1 MPSADPAR
9 VARELEAARL
19 RLIETGT
26 RNRLV
31 HVNRSAKRAA
41 TLGIVA
47 ASPDDLFERL
57 LRGGES
63 LRFRPDPMLAA
74 RAAAGEPEDGAEGE
88 WDRPELPFVDRA
100 PGDGLLTRLGPSALE
115 RKLLRF
121 HRDAKLVEEEQGVNV
136 LYLALGFLRWTEDE
150 RAQTIR
156 EAPLLLLP
164 VRLSRDA
171 RRSTFD
177 LCAREEDLGLNL
189 PLAERLREQGI
200 ALPPIPE
207 GEDFTP
213 GVYFDLVAEAIATR
227 PRWSIDREGIEL
239 GFFSFAKLLMFH
251 DLEPESWEGGA
262 LLAHPVL
269 AGLLAQ
275 GFDGAGAGLLPED
288 APLDRH
294 FAPADLVH
302 VVDADASQA
311 HAIEAVRTGRSL
323 VVQGPPGTGKSQ
335 TIANMIASAV
345 HDGKTVL
352 FVAEKMVALEVVHQR
367 LARAGLGLVCLELH
381 ARTANKRL
389 VAQELGKTLE
399 HAERAPDLAAL
410 DARLKEVRDALDA
423 ITQDLHAPIGGTGA
437 TPHGALGDLARAAG
451 LDLPPPQIAV
461 TGLGDRDADTYAH
474 LATEVAALAD
484 ATARH
489 GRADAHPWRGVG
501 ALALQPLDIA
511 RLVPNAQALAAATTA
526 LAAEAEAVAAR
537 IGLPAPESLRGVLDL
552 VRALGLVADAPED
565 VATARALADLAPAAL
580 DRARA
585 LLAEADAEAAAIAT
599 ESAAFVPAAL
609 EAETASIRAGIAAGV
624 GSFFARLFGSYRGA
638 SRALESLLAEPLPA
652 APKARLA
659 AIDGLIALR
668 ARIRAF
674 EETGEEARALLGP
687 LWRGRRTP
695 FADLARLAALVADA
709 RAVGLLSAMT
719 PEAARAQAEE
729 AAAAR
734 QTLADA
740 GRVVAG
746 AAQDLVARLAID
758 LPRAFGTPDLAAIP
772 LADLAAR
779 AAAYAAGE
787 GAYQGHVDLARGEAA
802 LERHGAGDVAR
813 RLADGRLS
821 PENAREELRHARAE
835 ALWRRAIET
844 QPRLAA
850 LDGAERHR
858 LVETFT
864 RLERERRAVLAATIR
879 ARHAAG
885 LPRGALGEMGV
896 IRGEIAR
903 KRGHMALR
911 RLVTRAGGALQRIK
925 PVFLM
930 SPLSVAQYLPPGRI
944 AFDLVVIDEAS
955 QVRPEDALGV
965 AARGR
970 QIVVVGDSKQL
981 PPTSFFDRLMVD
993 EAREEEDGEEA
1004 QGDAFAGAAKATE
1017 LESILTLCAAR
1028 GLPERMLLTHYRS
1041 RHPSLIEVSN
1051 AEFYRRLVLPPAPA
1065 ATREEDG
1072 LVLRRVAGA
1081 YDRGG
1086 RRTNEIEARALVAA
1100 AAAHAAGKPARSLGI
1115 VTFST
1120 AQRDLVS
1127 RLLDEARRE
1136 DAALDKFVAT
1146 HEGGESLFVKNL
1158 ENVQGDERDTILIS
1172 VGYGPREA
1180 GRPLD
1185 SMSFGPVSG
1194 EGGERRLNVLFTRA
1208 RFRCEVFASFDP
1220 ADIDLSRAKGE
1231 GPRVF
1236 KRFLAFAE
1244 SGVMDVASPSG
1255 RGFDSGFEED
1265 VARVVQGMGYSVEA
1279 QVGSSGF
1286 FIDLGVRD
1294 PARPGRYL
1302 MAIECDGARYHTSLW
1317 ARERDRLRQEILEGL
1332 GWRFHRIWSTDWYRR
1347 RADEIARLAEA
1358 LRRAR
1363 EEPAPPPPPRP
1374 VVETLP
1380 EPAPADEPISAPAS
1394 PPLGEPYAVASPPV
1408 PRGIEAHLC
1417 PPRELA
1423 HIVAAIVEVEGP
1435 IHAEE
1440 VARRVASLFGAQR
1453 AGARIVAA
1461 TDQALRIA
1469 GQAGAVS
1476 VDAEGF
1482 LATRA
1487 QLQTPPVR
1495 DRSAAPPAL
1504 QRADRIA
1511 VSEIR
1516 AAASRAL
1523 AENGGLAREECVTA
1537 IVRLLGFQRTGPD
1550 LRARVEAVI
1559 AAAIGEGRLR
1569 ERDGRI
1575 APPAEPGS

>member
-1 MPSADPAR
+1 MNVEMPSADPAR

-57 LRGGES
+57 LRAGES
-63 LRFRPDPMLAA
+63 LRFRPDPVLAQ
-74 RAAAGEPEDGAEGE
+74 RAAAGEPESGEEGE
-88 WDRPELPFVDRA
+88 WEVPELPIAGSA
-100 PGDGLLTRLGPSALE
+100 PADGLLTRLGPSALE

-121 HRDAKLVEEEQGVNV
+121 YRDAKLVEEEQGVNV

-156 EAPLLLLP
+156 EAPLLLVP

-177 LCAREEDLGLNL
+177 LSAREEDLGLNL

-200 ALPPIPE
+200 VLPPIPE
-207 GEDFTP
+207 GDDFAP
-213 GVYFDLVAEAIATR
+213 SFYFDLVAEAIATR

-262 LLAHPVL
+262 LLAHPIL
-269 AGLLAQ
+269 TGLLAR

-294 FAPADLVH
+294 FAPGDLVH
-302 VVDADASQA
+302 VVDGDASQT

-389 VAQELGKTLE
+389 VAQELGKTLD

-410 DARLKEVRDALDA
+410 DARLKAVRDALDA
-423 ITQDLHAPIGGTGA
+423 ITQDLHEPIGETRA
-437 TPHGALGDLARAAG
+437 TAHRALGDLARAAG
-451 LDLPPPQIAV
+451 LELPPPQIAV
-461 TGLGDRDADTYAH
+461 AGLGDLDADTYAR
-474 LATEVAALAD
+474 LAAAVAALAE

-489 GRADAHPWRGVG
+489 GRADEHPWRGVG
-501 ALALQPLDIA
+501 ALALQPLDVA

-526 LAAEAEAVAAR
+526 LAAEAAAAAAR

-552 VRALGLVADAPED
+552 VRALALVVGAPDD
-565 VATARALADLAPAAL
+565 VATARALSAL
-580 DRARA
+580 DPPALERTRA
-585 LLAEADAEAAAIAT
+585 LLTEAEEEAAAIAT
-599 ESAAFVPAAL
+599 ESAAFVPAAF

-624 GSFFARLFGSYRGA
+624 GSFFSRLFGPYRSA

-674 EETGEEARALLGP
+674 EEIGEEARALLGP

-695 FADLARLAALVADA
+695 FSELASIAAWIADA
-709 RAVGLLSAMT
+709 RGIGFSPALDPQDL
-719 PEAARAQAEE
+719 RALAEE

-734 QTLADA
+734 EALADA

-746 AAQDLVARLAID
+746 AAQDLVGRLALD
-758 LPRAFGTPDLAAIP
+758 LARAFGTTDLASIP

-779 AAAYAAGE
+779 AAAYGAGE
-787 GAYQGHVDLARGEAA
+787 EAYQGHVDLARGEAA
-802 LERHGAGDVAR
+802 LAELGAADVAR
-813 RLADGRLS
+813 RLADGRLL
-821 PENAREELRHARAE
+821 PEDAAEELRHARAE

-844 QPRLAA
+844 QPRLAS

-864 RLERERRAVLAATIR
+864 RLERDRRAILAATIR

-885 LPRGALGEMGV
+885 LPRGSLGEMGV

-993 EAREEEDGEEA
+993 EAREEEDDEA
-1004 QGDAFAGAAKATE
+1004 EGDAFAGAAKATE

-1086 RRTNEIEARALVAA
+1086 RRTNEIEARAVVAA
-1100 AAAHAAGKPARSLGI
+1100 AAAHAAGRPARSLGI

-1136 DAALDKFVAT
+1136 DGALDKFVAT

-1185 SMSFGPVSG
+1185 SMAFGPVSG

-1236 KRFLAFAE
+1236 KRFLTFAE
-1244 SGVMDVASPSG
+1244 SGVMDVATPSG

-1265 VARVVQGMGYSVEA
+1265 VARVVQGMGYAVDT

-1302 MAIECDGARYHTSLW
+1302 MAIECDGSRYHTSLW

-1347 RADEIARLAEA
+1347 RADEITRLAEV

-1363 EEPAPPPPPRP
+1363 AEPVPAPPP
-1374 VVETLP
+1374 VVEPPP
-1380 EPAPADEPISAPAS
+1380 EPAQEPPPPHTPA
-1394 PPLGEPYAVASPPV
+1394 PLGEPYAVASPPV
-1408 PRGIEAHLC
+1408 PRGVEAHLC

-1423 HIVAAIVEVEGP
+1423 RIVAAIVEVEGP
-1435 IHAEE
+1435 IHREE
-1440 VARRVASLFGAQR
+1440 VSRRVASLFGAQR
-1453 AGARIVAA
+1453 AGTRIVAA

-1482 LATRA
+1482 FATSA
-1487 QLQTPPVR
+1487 QTRSPPVR
-1495 DRSAAPPAL
+1495 DRSGAPPSL

-1511 VSEIR
+1511 ATEIL

-1523 AENGGLAREECVTA
+1523 AENGGLTREECVTA

-1559 AAAIGEGRLR
+1559 AAAIGEGLFG

-1575 APPAEPGS
+1575 APPAEPGR

>member
-31 HVNRSAKRAA
+31 HVNRSAKRPA

-47 ASPDDLFERL
+47 ASPDALFERL
-57 LRGGES
+57 LREGES
-63 LRFRPDPMLAA
+63 LRFRPDPLLAA
-74 RAAAGEPEDGAEGE
+74 RAAAGEPEEADEEEA
-88 WDRPELPFVDRA
+88 A
-100 PGDGLLTRLGPSALE
+100 PAFSFSESAPADGLLTRLGPSALE

-121 HRDAKLVEEEQGVNV
+121 YRDAKLVEEEQGVNV

-156 EAPLLLLP
+156 EAPLLLVP

-177 LCAREEDLGLNL
+177 IAAREEDLGLNL

-200 ALPPIPE
+200 VLPPIPE
-207 GEDFTP
+207 GEDFAP
-213 GVYFDLVAEAIATR
+213 SAYFDAVAEAVSTR
-227 PRWSIDREGIEL
+227 PRWSIDREGTEL

-262 LLAHPVL
+262 LLAHPLL
-269 AGLLAQ
+269 AGLLAR

-389 VAQELGKTLE
+389 VAQELGKTLD

-410 DARLKEVRDALDA
+410 DARLTAVRDALDA
-423 ITQDLHAPIGGTGA
+423 ITQDLHAPIGETGA
-437 TPHGALGDLARAAG
+437 TPHRALGDLARAAG
-451 LDLPPPQIAV
+451 LALPPPQIAV
-461 TGLGDRDADTYAH
+461 TGLGDLDAKTHAR
-474 LATEVAALAD
+474 LAAEVAALAD

-489 GRADAHPWRGVG
+489 GRADAHPWRGIG
-501 ALALQPLDIA
+501 ALALQPLDVA
-511 RLVPNAQALAAATTA
+511 RLVPTAEALAQATAA
-526 LAAEAEAVAAR
+526 LATRAGEVAAR

-552 VRALGLVADAPED
+552 VRALALVADAPED
-565 VATARALADLAPAAL
+565 VATASALATLEPKSLDQAHTLLAMALADASEI
-580 DRARA
+580 AR
-585 LLAEADAEAAAIAT
+585 
-599 ESAAFVPAAL
+599 ESAAFIPAAF
-609 EAETASIRAGIAAGV
+609 EADTATIRAGIAAGV
-624 GSFFARLFGSYRGA
+624 GSFLSRLFGRYRTDSRMLA
-638 SRALESLLAEPLPA
+638 SLMAEPLPA

-659 AIDGLIALR
+659 AIDRLIALR
-668 ARIRAF
+668 AQIRSF
-674 EETGEEARALLGP
+674 EEIGDELRTLLGP
-687 LWRGRRTP
+687 LWRGRRTE
-695 FADLARLAALVADA
+695 FFHLETVALWVAEARSA
-709 RAVGLLSAMT
+709 GLLPAMT
-719 PEAARAQAEE
+719 PEEARALRHD

-740 GRVVAG
+740 GRAVAG
-746 AAQDLVARLAID
+746 AAQDLVARLEID
-758 LPRAFGTPDLAAIP
+758 LPRAFGSPDLAAIP

-787 GAYQGHVDLARGEAA
+787 GTYQGHVDLARGEAA
-802 LERHGAGDVAR
+802 LAALGAGDVAR
-813 RLADGRLS
+813 RLADGRLA
-821 PENAREELRHARAE
+821 PEDAAEELRHARAE

-858 LVETFT
+858 LVETFA

-903 KRGHMALR
+903 KRGHMAIR

-970 QIVVVGDSKQL
+970 QLVVVGDSKQL

-993 EAREEEDGEEA
+993 ETPEEDDEEA
-1004 QGDAFAGAAKATE
+1004 PGDAFAGAAKATE

-1086 RRTNEIEARALVAA
+1086 RRTNETEARAVVAA
-1100 AAAHAAGKPARSLGI
+1100 AAAHAARKPARSLGI

-1136 DAALDKFVAT
+1136 DAALDKFIAT
-1146 HEGGESLFVKNL
+1146 NEGGESLFVKNL

-1236 KRFLAFAE
+1236 KRFLTFAE
-1244 SGVMDVASPSG
+1244 SGVLEVASPSG

-1265 VARVVQGMGYSVEA
+1265 VARVVQGMGYAVDS

-1332 GWRFHRIWSTDWYRR
+1332 GWRFHRIWSSDWYRR
-1347 RADEIARLAEA
+1347 RADEIARLTEA
-1358 LRRAR
+1358 LRRVR

-1374 VVETLP
+1374 VVEPPP
-1380 EPAPADEPISAPAS
+1380 EPAPADEPASAPAS
-1394 PPLGEPYAVASPPV
+1394 PTLGEPYAIASPPV
-1408 PRGIEAHLC
+1408 PRGVEAHLC

-1423 HIVAAIVEVEGP
+1423 RIVAAIVEVEGP

-1453 AGARIVAA
+1453 AGTRIVAA

-1469 GQAGAVS
+1469 GQAGAVG
-1476 VDAEGF
+1476 VDPEGF

-1487 QLQTPPVR
+1487 QMRTPPVR
-1495 DRSAAPPAL
+1495 DRSAAPPSL

-1511 VSEIR
+1511 ASEIR
-1516 AAASRAL
+1516 AAALRAL

-1559 AAAIGEGRLR
+1559 SAAIGEGRLR

-1575 APPAEPGS
+1575 SPPADPGP